1 MARTQA
7 PEYEERREKIVEK
20 AADLIAEL
28 GFRGTTLGELA
39 IACEYSKSLIYYYF
53 SSKEEILYAV
63 MASHVDVLV
72 EDVSNVTALHRPP
85 REALGMLIRT
95 FMQHYV
101 GAASRQKVLLNELN
115 SLPEDK
121 RAIVVAKQ
129 RRVIDAVQSL
139 LVEIE
144 PSLRGDEARARVKTM
159 LLLGMINWT
168 HTWFDHGGPVS
179 SEDVADMVC
188 ELIGI
193 GRPISPQPAD

>member
-101 GAASRQKVLLNELN
+101 GAASRQKV
-115 SLPEDK
+115 
-121 RAIVVAKQ
+121 
-129 RRVIDAVQSL
+129 
-139 LVEIE
+139 
-144 PSLRGDEARARVKTM
+144 
-159 LLLGMINWT
+159 
-168 HTWFDHGGPVS
+168 
-179 SEDVADMVC
+179 
-188 ELIGI
+188 
-193 GRPISPQPAD
+193 